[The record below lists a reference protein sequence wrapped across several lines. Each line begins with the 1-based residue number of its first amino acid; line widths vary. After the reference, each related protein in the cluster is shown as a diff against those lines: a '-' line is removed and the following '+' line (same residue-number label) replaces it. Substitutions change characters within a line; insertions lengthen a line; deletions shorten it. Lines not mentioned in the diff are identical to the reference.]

1 MNKLISKETGL
12 MILEIETDRLRLES
26 FEKKHMEG
34 IYQITTEAKVREFL
48 PDWISTFEQRMEWL
62 EKYEV
67 FENHRFVEAIPDIDS
82 LEEDPLRMAIVLK
95 ETNQVIG
102 WIVSGYKEELAKP
115 NREIG
120 YAISNTM
127 TGCGYATE
135 AAVGLV
141 DFIFQ
146 NTTTKEL
153 VATARDY
160 NDSSNAVIKKS
171 GFVYEKEQEIDGHN
185 YFCYRLKK
193 S

>member
-1 MNKLISKETGL
+1 
-12 MILEIETDRLRLES
+12 
-26 FEKKHMEG
+26 
-34 IYQITTEAKVREFL
+34 
-48 PDWISTFEQRMEWL
+48 MEWV

-120 YAISNTM
+120 YAISNQM
-127 TGCGYATE
+127 TG
-135 AAVGLV
+135 
-141 DFIFQ
+141 
-146 NTTTKEL
+146 
-153 VATARDY
+153 RDY

-171 GFVYEKEQEIDGHN
+171 GFVYENEQEIDGHN
-185 YFCYRLKK
+185 YYCYRLKK